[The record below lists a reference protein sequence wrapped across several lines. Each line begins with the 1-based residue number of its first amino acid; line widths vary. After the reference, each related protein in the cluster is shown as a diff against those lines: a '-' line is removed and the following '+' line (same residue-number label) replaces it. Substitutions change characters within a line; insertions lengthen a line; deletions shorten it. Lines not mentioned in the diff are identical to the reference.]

1 MKKLFIA
8 LIIIGLTT
16 AVFAQEKRVTLE
28 EVEILG
34 VNYKYLDALGDEDVA
49 RPVKLLERKVATFDL
64 KSLDGYEDE
73 EQDYYVYFKIP
84 QGKILAIYDDEG
96 VIMRTSEKFTDIR
109 LPLAVSNAIVSK
121 YPGWKIASDVYRVTY
136 VKDGELN
143 KTYKLFIEKINSGK
157 RVIKTDEKGNFI

>member
-8 LIIIGLTT
+8 LIIMGLTT
-16 AVFAQEKRVTLE
+16 VGFAQEKRVTLE

-109 LPLAVSNAIVSK
+109 LPLAVSNAIVAK
-121 YPGWKIASDVYRVTY
+121 YPGWTITGDIYRVSYIKNKTI
-136 VKDGELN
+136 K
-143 KTYKLFIEKINSGK
+143 KTYKLFISKDGEHT
-157 RVIKTDEKGNFI
+157 RVKTDENGNFI